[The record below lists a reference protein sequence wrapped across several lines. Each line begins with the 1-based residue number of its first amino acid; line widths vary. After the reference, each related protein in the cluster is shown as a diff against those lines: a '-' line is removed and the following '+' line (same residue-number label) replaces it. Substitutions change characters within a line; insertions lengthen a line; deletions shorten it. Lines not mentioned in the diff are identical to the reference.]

1 MQHCNQHAYF
11 NPLCQA
17 CRRHRDA
24 DNETITSNYVSSDD
38 YTSPIFSDNLASSSQ
53 SDPTPSF
60 DTPSD
65 SSSTSSD
72 SGSSFDGFDGGSSGG
87 GGADF

>member
-24 DNETITSNYVSSDD
+24 DTETITSNYASSDD
-38 YTSPIFSDNLASSSQ
+38 YTSPVFSDNLASSNQ
-53 SDPTPSF
+53 PDPTPSF
-60 DTPSD
+60 DTPSE
-65 SSSTSSD
+65 SSTSSD